1 MLNLSLQN
9 LFSWKYK
16 KLINEQKI
24 IFYSSSNPLC
34 SSGECVQTKHFKY
47 HTFIHMCSLF
57 TWFNLQSKRQK
68 KNIEK
73 RETKTKNEKKPNNNN
88 KNIVLLVLFYIKK
101 IIFCW
106 KTYLEKLSWIV
117 TFLLEFFHVAGYGHA
132 VIKYQRPCRYALVL
146 QTPYFDPKYL
156 AIN

>member
-1 MLNLSLQN
+1 MSKK
-9 LFSWKYK
+9 LFSIGHQIHFVHLANAYRQNI
-16 KLINEQKI
+16 LSI
-24 IFYSSSNPLC
+24 ILSFI
-34 SSGECVQTKHFKY
+34 CVPF
-47 HTFIHMCSLF
+47 SLG
-57 TWFNLQSKRQK
+57 SICKAREK
-68 KNIEK
+68 KNIGK
-73 RETKTKNEKKPNNNN
+73 RETKTKNEKKSNNNN